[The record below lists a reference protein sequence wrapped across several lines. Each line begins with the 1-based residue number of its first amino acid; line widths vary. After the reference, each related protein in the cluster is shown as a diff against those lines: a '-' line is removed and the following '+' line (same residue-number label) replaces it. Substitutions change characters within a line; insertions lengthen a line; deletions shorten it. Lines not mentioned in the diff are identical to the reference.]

1 MYASFILLSDLIK
14 KRSRNERNEQIANLD
29 LPFSPIFVDRGK
41 YFSMHYSYIKLE
53 DDLEV
58 NVFQAFSVCLGPF
71 PVASIEIPNSNG
83 INIGKLH
90 TNSGFCMLALFCSL
104 S

>member
-1 MYASFILLSDLIK
+1 MYASLILLSVLIK
-14 KRSRNERNEQIANLD
+14 KRSRKWRKGQIANLD
-29 LPFSPIFVDRGK
+29 LPISPIFVDREKG
-41 YFSMHYSYIKLE
+41 YSMHNSYIKLE

-83 INIGKLH
+83 IQIGKLH